1 MKIGEARQIY
11 SAQIKEFQQQKI
23 SLAKQKKDLE
33 HKMNILPDG
42 KEQYANEAATLELSY
57 NAVSE
62 KYDEYR
68 NFMEKIM
75 EQHML
80 LFNAEATKQQGEAM
94 EEYALDQVKLMEVAR
109 RIGRGDIVPASDE
122 QKLMEYSM
130 ELYMSA
136 KNLAML
142 NELQDKDRKKH
153 DSLWDDDEEKPD
165 NPDPMDVANDGT
177 LQGAAPEIVSA
188 EEVVASAVGDAG
200 SAV

>member
-33 HKMNILPDG
+33 HKMSILPDG

-177 LQGAAPEIVSA
+177 LQGTTPDIVSA
-188 EEVVASAVGDAG
+188 EEVIASAAGDAL
-200 SAV
+200 